1 MATEINFN
9 ERDNGQSIL
18 FDGTASEVC
27 EGCLVDLNHDG
38 DTITVKVVQCT
49 ENQPWSGEITD
60 CPSSTLKVGT
70 TVEFEDRH
78 IIRCAA

>member
-18 FDGTASEVC
+18 FDGTANEVC

-38 DTITVKVVQCT
+38 EAITVKVVQCT

-60 CPSSTLKVGT
+60 SSISTLTVGT